1 MENIRKVLY
10 SGEKIELLVDKTEN
24 LRFHEG
30 PRACRLLPFCDGF
43 VSMLCD
49 LLKSE
54 DKLEG
59 RIIPRIKP
67 SDVTINIG
75 KDEVV
80 PKCLGDER
88 WGEIIHDN
96 TVRWIARVPRYPKSY
111 IYVTLSRSSKWTAQ
125 SDKKI

>member
-1 MENIRKVLY
+1 
-10 SGEKIELLVDKTEN
+10 
-24 LRFHEG
+24 
-30 PRACRLLPFCDGF
+30 
-43 VSMLCD
+43 MLCD

-80 PKCLGDER
+80 PKCPGDER

-96 TVRWIARVPRYPKSY
+96 TVRWIARVPRYPKGY